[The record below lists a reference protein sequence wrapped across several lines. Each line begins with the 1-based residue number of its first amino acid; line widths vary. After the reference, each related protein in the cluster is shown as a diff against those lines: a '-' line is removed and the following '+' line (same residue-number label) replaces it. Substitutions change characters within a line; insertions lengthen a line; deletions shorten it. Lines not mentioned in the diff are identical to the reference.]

1 MDIEQILEELK
12 PLDYHKESKCL
23 TLMFPENIVIFLRE
37 WEDEELMW
45 HVFENKQ
52 SIDAGIDEE
61 EKIIP
66 MLKRYLNDNRRAV
79 QRQI

>member
-1 MDIEQILEELK
+1 MDLEYILEELK

-23 TLMFPENIVIFLRE
+23 TLMFPENIVIFWRE
-37 WEDEELMW
+37 WEYEELMW
-45 HVFENKQ
+45 YVFENKQ
-52 SIDAGIDEE
+52 SIDAGTDEE

-79 QRQI
+79 

>member
-1 MDIEQILEELK
+1 MDLEHILEELK
-12 PLDYHKESKCL
+12 PLDYYKESKCL

-52 SIDAGIDEE
+52 SIDAGTDEE

-66 MLKRYLNDNRRAV
+66 MLKRYLNDNRRA
-79 QRQI
+79 I

>member
-1 MDIEQILEELK
+1 MDLEYILGELK

-52 SIDAGIDEE
+52 SIDAGTDEE

-66 MLKRYLNDNRRAV
+66 MLKRYLNGFK
-79 QRQI
+79 

>member
-1 MDIEQILEELK
+1 MDLEYILEELK

-37 WEDEELMW
+37 WEGEELMW

-66 MLKRYLNDNRRAV
+66 ILKRYLNGFK
-79 QRQI
+79 

>member
-1 MDIEQILEELK
+1 MDLEYILEELE

-37 WEDEELMW
+37 WEYEELMW

-52 SIDAGIDEE
+52 SIHPYRKDVLHHRGEINIIDECN
-61 EKIIP
+61 IH
-66 MLKRYLNDNRRAV
+66 
-79 QRQI
+79 

>member
-1 MDIEQILEELK
+1 MDLEYILEELE

-45 HVFENKQ
+45 HVLENKQ

-66 MLKRYLNDNRRAV
+66 MLKRYLNEFK
-79 QRQI
+79 

>member
-1 MDIEQILEELK
+1 MDLEYILEELK
-12 PLDYHKESKCL
+12 PLDYYKESKCL
-23 TLMFPENIVIFLRE
+23 TLMFPENIVIFLRG
-37 WEDEELMW
+37 WEDGELMW

-52 SIDAGIDEE
+52 SIDAGTDEE

-79 QRQI
+79 

>member
-1 MDIEQILEELK
+1 MDLEYILEELE

-23 TLMFPENIVIFLRE
+23 TLMFPENIFIFLRE

-52 SIDAGIDEE
+52 SIDAGADEE
-61 EKIIP
+61 QKIIP

-79 QRQI
+79 

>member
-1 MDIEQILEELK
+1 MDLEYILEELK
-12 PLDYHKESKCL
+12 PLDYYKENKCL
-23 TLMFPENIVIFLRE
+23 TLLFPENIVIFLRG
-37 WEDEELMW
+37 WEDGELMW

-52 SIDAGIDEE
+52 SIDAGTDEE

-79 QRQI
+79 

>member
-1 MDIEQILEELK
+1 MDIEYILEELK
-12 PLDYHKESKCL
+12 PLDYHRETKCL
-23 TLMFPENIVIFLRE
+23 TLVFDKNKIIFLRE

-52 SIDAGIDEE
+52 SIDAGVDEE

-79 QRQI
+79 

>member
-1 MDIEQILEELK
+1 MDLEYILEELK

-23 TLMFPENIVIFLRE
+23 TLMFPENIIIFLRE

-52 SIDAGIDEE
+52 SIDAGVDEE

-79 QRQI
+79 

>member
-1 MDIEQILEELK
+1 MDLEYILEELK
-12 PLDYHKESKCL
+12 PLDYLKESKCL
-23 TLMFPENIVIFLRE
+23 TLIFDKEIIIFLRE

-52 SIDAGIDEE
+52 SIDAGVDEE

-66 MLKRYLNDNRRAV
+66 ILKRYLNGFK
-79 QRQI
+79 

>member
-1 MDIEQILEELK
+1 MDLEYILEELE
-12 PLDYHKESKCL
+12 PLDYYKESRCL

-52 SIDAGIDEE
+52 SIDAGTDEE

-66 MLKRYLNDNRRAV
+66 MLKRYLNGFK
-79 QRQI
+79 

>member
-1 MDIEQILEELK
+1 MDLEYILGELK

-52 SIDAGIDEE
+52 SIDAGTDEE

-66 MLKRYLNDNRRAV
+66 MLKRYLNEFK
-79 QRQI
+79 

>member
-1 MDIEQILEELK
+1 MDLEYILEELE

-66 MLKRYLNDNRRAV
+66 MLKRYLNGFK
-79 QRQI
+79 

>member
-1 MDIEQILEELK
+1 MDLEYILEELK
-12 PLDYHKESKCL
+12 PLDYLKESKCL
-23 TLMFPENIVIFLRE
+23 TLIFDKEIIIFLRE

-52 SIDAGIDEE
+52 SIDAGVHEE
-61 EKIIP
+61 EIIIP

-79 QRQI
+79 

>member
-1 MDIEQILEELK
+1 MDLEYILGELK

-37 WEDEELMW
+37 WEDNELLW

-52 SIDAGIDEE
+52 SIDAGTDEE

-66 MLKRYLNDNRRAV
+66 MLKRYLNGFK
-79 QRQI
+79 

>member
-1 MDIEQILEELK
+1 MDLEYILEELK

-52 SIDAGIDEE
+52 SIDAGAEEE

-79 QRQI
+79 

>member
-1 MDIEQILEELK
+1 MDLEYILEELK

-52 SIDAGIDEE
+52 SIDAGVDEE
-61 EKIIP
+61 ERIIP
-66 MLKRYLNDNRRAV
+66 ILKRYLNGFK
-79 QRQI
+79 

>member
-1 MDIEQILEELK
+1 MNLEYILEELK
-12 PLDYHKESKCL
+12 PLDYLKESKCL
-23 TLMFPENIVIFLRE
+23 TLIFDKEITIFLRE
-37 WEDEELMW
+37 WEGEELMW

-66 MLKRYLNDNRRAV
+66 MLKRYLNGFK
-79 QRQI
+79 

>member
-1 MDIEQILEELK
+1 MDLEYILEELK
-12 PLDYHKESKCL
+12 PLYYHKESKCL

-37 WEDEELMW
+37 WEYEELMW
-45 HVFENKQ
+45 YVFENKQ
-52 SIDAGIDEE
+52 SIDAGTDEE

-79 QRQI
+79 

>member
-1 MDIEQILEELK
+1 MDLEYILGELK

-52 SIDAGIDEE
+52 SIDAGVDEE
-61 EKIIP
+61 ERIIP
-66 MLKRYLNDNRRAV
+66 ILKRYLNGFK
-79 QRQI
+79 

>member
-1 MDIEQILEELK
+1 MDLEYILEELK
-12 PLDYHKESKCL
+12 PLDYLKESKCL
-23 TLMFPENIVIFLRE
+23 TLIFDKEIIIFLRE
-37 WEDEELMW
+37 WEYEELMW

-52 SIDAGIDEE
+52 SIDAGTDEE

-79 QRQI
+79 QR

>member
-1 MDIEQILEELK
+1 MDLEYILGELK

-37 WEDEELMW
+37 WEDGELMW

-52 SIDAGIDEE
+52 SIDAGTDEE

-79 QRQI
+79 

>member
-1 MDIEQILEELK
+1 M
-12 PLDYHKESKCL
+12 KENKYY
-23 TLMFPENIVIFLRE
+23 TPEITEFCVGFEYEIIIFLRE

-52 SIDAGIDEE
+52 SIDAGTDEE

-66 MLKRYLNDNRRAV
+66 MLKRYLDGFK
-79 QRQI
+79 

>member
-1 MDIEQILEELK
+1 MDLEYILEELE

-52 SIDAGIDEE
+52 SIDAGTDEE

-79 QRQI
+79 QR

>member
-1 MDIEQILEELK
+1 MDLEYILEELK

-45 HVFENKQ
+45 HV
-52 SIDAGIDEE
+52 
-61 EKIIP
+61 
-66 MLKRYLNDNRRAV
+66 
-79 QRQI
+79 

>member
-1 MDIEQILEELK
+1 MDLEYILEELE

-79 QRQI
+79 

>member
-1 MDIEQILEELK
+1 MDLEYILEELE
-12 PLDYHKESKCL
+12 PLDYLKESKCL
-23 TLMFPENIVIFLRE
+23 TLIFDKEITIFLRE
-37 WEDEELMW
+37 WEGEELMW

-66 MLKRYLNDNRRAV
+66 MLKRYLNGFK
-79 QRQI
+79 

>member
-1 MDIEQILEELK
+1 MDLEYILEELN

-52 SIDAGIDEE
+52 SIDAGTDEE

-66 MLKRYLNDNRRAV
+66 ILKRYLNGFK
-79 QRQI
+79 